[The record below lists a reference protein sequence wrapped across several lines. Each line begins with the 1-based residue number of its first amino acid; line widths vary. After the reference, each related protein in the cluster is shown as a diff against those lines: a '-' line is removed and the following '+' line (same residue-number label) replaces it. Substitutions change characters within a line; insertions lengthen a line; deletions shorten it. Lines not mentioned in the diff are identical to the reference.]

1 MYSSEVRT
9 AAIIGFGCM
18 GASMALDLLDQ
29 GVRVTAYDVPDVLSG
44 LKELQRF
51 QGVEIAASLADAA
64 TADLVVLAAPIQINI
79 RILNDIAPDLSNS
92 RLVIDVGS
100 TKRAIVAAAES
111 SGIGERFVGCH
122 PLCGSALSG
131 WKLSRPGLFRD
142 RRVYL
147 CRTAESSES
156 ATGLATAFWE
166 SLGATVED
174 ISADEHD
181 RLLAWTSHL
190 PQALSTLLG
199 ATLGARGI
207 GRTELGPGGE
217 KMTELAQSSPEVWT
231 PILLDNMD
239 NVGEALDAF
248 AEQLQ
253 QLRTELREKNEQEI
267 RRVFH
272 ETSKWASFD
281 PQGQGVSTVE
291 RRSGS
296 ARRS

>member
-1 MYSSEVRT
+1 MDSSEVRT
-9 AAIIGFGCM
+9 AAIIGFGYM
-18 GASMALDLLDQ
+18 GASMALDLLEQ
-29 GVRVTAYDVPDVLSG
+29 GVRVTAHDFPDALRG
-44 LKELQRF
+44 LKEVKRF
-51 QGVEIAASLADAA
+51 QDIEIATSPADAA
-64 TADLVVLAAPIQINI
+64 TADLVVLAAPIQTNL
-79 RILNDIAPDLSNS
+79 RILNEIAPALLNT

-111 SGIGERFVGCH
+111 LGIGARFVGCH

-131 WKLSRPGLFRD
+131 WNHARPGLFRD

-156 ATGLATAFWE
+156 AVGLATTVWQ
-166 SLGATVED
+166 SVGATVEAMN
-174 ISADEHD
+174 ADEHD

-199 ATLGARGI
+199 VTLGTRGI
-207 GRTELGPGGE
+207 KRTDLGPGGE
-217 KMTELAQSSPEVWT
+217 KMTELAQSSPEVWS

-253 QLRTELREKNEQEI
+253 DLSTELRKKNEQEI
-267 RRVFH
+267 SRVFR
-272 ETSKWASFD
+272 ETSKWASSA
-281 PQGQGVSTVE
+281 PAG
-291 RRSGS
+291 SG
-296 ARRS
+296 RK

>member
-9 AAIIGFGCM
+9 VAIIGFGYM

-29 GVRVTAYDVPDVLSG
+29 GVRVIAYDVPDVLSG

-64 TADLVVLAAPIQINI
+64 TADLVVLAAPIQINL
-79 RILNDIAPDLSNS
+79 RILNEIAPDLSNT

-111 SGIGERFVGCH
+111 LSLGERFVGCH
-122 PLCGSALSG
+122 PLCGSASSG
-131 WKLSRPGLFRD
+131 WKHSLPGLFRD

-147 CRTAESSES
+147 CRTAESDES
-156 ATGLATAFWE
+156 TTRLATAFWQ
-166 SLGATVED
+166 SLGAIVETMT
-174 ISADEHD
+174 ADEHD

-199 ATLGARGI
+199 ATLGKRGI
-207 GRTELGPGGE
+207 RRTDLGPGGE
-217 KMTELAQSSPEVWT
+217 KMTELARSSPEVWS

-267 RRVFH
+267 SRVFH
-272 ETSKWASFD
+272 ETSKSARFD
-281 PQGQGVSTVE
+281 PQG
-291 RRSGS
+291 
-296 ARRS
+296 